1 MCTYTVS
8 SSDTYF
14 DKGFIETA
22 HIPEGRL
29 ENALK
34 SRAGAFSTFG
44 LRHDTLTFLL
54 LFAAMLFFDRRN
66 VFSTSKTYFPTK
78 GGGRS

>member
-34 SRAGAFSTFG
+34 SRAGAFPTFG
-44 LRHDTLTFLL
+44 LRHDTLTFST
-54 LFAAMLFFDRRN
+54 FIRGHAFFRQAECFFN
-66 VFSTSKTYFPTK
+66 E
-78 GGGRS
+78 